1 MFGGLWLWRIRGFW
15 PWAMFVSSCYVHLQ
29 FGKLGSDEKRW
40 NSLLRTW
47 ICDRR
52 WGMRTQKKNLK
63 PSPLFLREKRTIVQ
77 YVLCLM
83 KPMIW
88 QVVTLRLDYNIEKKN
103 KKPWPHFRKE
113 PALGKTTAKIEDVI
127 QESAAFMYSC

>member
-1 MFGGLWLWRIRGFW
+1 
-15 PWAMFVSSCYVHLQ
+15 
-29 FGKLGSDEKRW
+29 
-40 NSLLRTW
+40 
-47 ICDRR
+47 
-52 WGMRTQKKNLK
+52 
-63 PSPLFLREKRTIVQ
+63 
-77 YVLCLM
+77 M

-88 QVVTLRLDYNIEKKN
+88 QVVTLRLDYNIEEKN

>member
-1 MFGGLWLWRIRGFW
+1 
-15 PWAMFVSSCYVHLQ
+15 
-29 FGKLGSDEKRW
+29 
-40 NSLLRTW
+40 
-47 ICDRR
+47 
-52 WGMRTQKKNLK
+52 
-63 PSPLFLREKRTIVQ
+63 
-77 YVLCLM
+77 M

-127 QESAAFMYSC
+127 QESAAFMYSY

>member
-1 MFGGLWLWRIRGFW
+1 MRKDEIAFW
-15 PWAMFVSSCYVHLQ
+15 GPGYVTE
-29 FGKLGSDEKRW
+29 DEG
-40 NSLLRTW
+40 
-47 ICDRR
+47 CAH
-52 WGMRTQKKNLK
+52 KKNLK
-63 PSPLFLREKRTIVQ
+63 PSPLFLREKQTIVQ

-88 QVVTLRLDYNIEKKN
+88 QVVTLRLDYNIEEEN